1 MKKFWLM
8 VIAAASGVLSGCSS
22 GDGMPV
28 AGKSYQFVIDVRTLA
43 EQQQFGAI
51 KGAILIEH
59 TKIGDEISE
68 VVPDKT
74 SSIALFCRSGR
85 RSAIAAG
92 KLRELGYS
100 NVTDLGAFSDAKK
113 LLEDSDK

>member
-1 MKKFWLM
+1 
-8 VIAAASGVLSGCSS
+8 
-22 GDGMPV
+22 MPV

-74 SSIALFCRSGR
+74 SSIALFCR
-85 RSAIAAG
+85 
-92 KLRELGYS
+92 
-100 NVTDLGAFSDAKK
+100 
-113 LLEDSDK
+113 LLQQF